1 MLEKLFTHPKAAPRL
16 RASPLGS
23 WLDSF
28 VRRLADLGYTEW
40 SRRSNVVLAADLGR
54 WMAARGRS
62 VQTLDESALE
72 AYVEHR
78 GTQRERRRA
87 AAAHVLAHLRAEGV
101 TPPPPDVP
109 DRCAAA
115 AYGQRYAAYMRTER
129 GAAEGT
135 IEGYVAVVREFLD
148 RRFGSGDMDLAALT
162 ASDIAAYLLHRAPAL
177 SPKRV
182 AYLASALRSFFR
194 FLFVQGETATD
205 LSTAPLM
212 SQTRHGAAVPRYLSP
227 AEVER
232 LVDTC
237 DRSTPAGRRN
247 RAILVLLVRLGLR
260 AGEVAALE
268 LDDIRWR
275 SGEIVVRGKG
285 DHVDRLPLLSEVGEA
300 LSSYLANGRAADA
313 STRRVFLRLCA
324 PVREV
329 AGRGA
334 ISSVVRMSLERAG
347 LRPQVR
353 GAHLLRHT
361 LGTRMIRAGAS
372 MAEIAEVLRHHSPR
386 SSAIYAKVDF
396 EALRTLSQPW
406 PDAGAAR

>member
-1 MLEKLFTHPKAAPRL
+1 MLEKLFTHRRAAPRL
-16 RASPLGS
+16 RSSPLGP

-28 VRRLADLGYTEW
+28 VARLADLGYTDW

-54 WMAARGRS
+54 WLSGRGHS
-62 VQTLDESALE
+62 VRTLDESALK
-72 AYVEHR
+72 AYVEDR
-78 GTQRERRRA
+78 ETQRERRRA
-87 AAAHVLAHLRAEGV
+87 AGAHILAHLRAEGV
-101 TPPPPDVP
+101 TPAPPDTS
-109 DRCAAA
+109 DRSAASA
-115 AYGQRYAAYMRTER
+115 LGQRYAAYMRTER
-129 GAAEGT
+129 GAVEGT
-135 IEGYVAVVREFLD
+135 IDGYVAVVREFVD
-148 RRFGSGDMDLAALT
+148 QRFGSGDVDLAALT
-162 ASDIAAYLLHRAPAL
+162 ASDITAYLVERSPAL

-182 AYLASALRSFFR
+182 AYLTTALRSFFR
-194 FLFVQGETATD
+194 FLFARNETATD

-212 SQTRHGAAVPRYLSP
+212 SQTRYGAAVPRYLSP
-227 AEVER
+227 AEVDC
-232 LVDTC
+232 LIQTC

-247 RAILVLLVRLGLR
+247 RAILVLLARLGLR
-260 AGEVAALE
+260 AGEVASLE

-275 SGEIVVRGKG
+275 SAEVVVHGKG
-285 DHVDRLPLLSEVGEA
+285 DHVDRLPLLAEVGEA
-300 LSSYLANGRAADA
+300 LSTYLTNDRPADA

-334 ISSVVRMSLERAG
+334 ISTVVRMSLERAG

-361 LGTRMIRAGAS
+361 LGTRMIRAGAT

-396 EALRTLSQPW
+396 EALRTIAQPW
-406 PDAGAAR
+406 PALGAAR